1 MAQSS
6 PRIGDSDART
16 QLAVLVLGFVL
27 PLLVTRLF
35 ASIGLAPHPS
45 GEHVRAGVNDGYFA
59 RWRGRRNPY
68 RALDRRRT
76 IRRWEPDVRRFGY
89 SLVDT
94 AMAADLS
101 LPAQSA
107 SPNANRR

>member
-1 MAQSS
+1 
-6 PRIGDSDART
+6 
-16 QLAVLVLGFVL
+16 
-27 PLLVTRLF
+27 
-35 ASIGLAPHPS
+35 
-45 GEHVRAGVNDGYFA
+45 VNDRYFR
-59 RWRGRRNPY
+59 RWRSRRNPY

-94 AMAADLS
+94 DMAADLP
-101 LPAQSA
+101 LPGQAE